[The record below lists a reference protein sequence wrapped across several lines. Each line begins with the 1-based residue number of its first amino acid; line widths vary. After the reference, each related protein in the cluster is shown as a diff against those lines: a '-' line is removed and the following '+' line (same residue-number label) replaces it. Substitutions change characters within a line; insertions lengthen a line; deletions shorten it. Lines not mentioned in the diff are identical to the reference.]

1 MTRKLFLLESQSVSV
16 QLAELFDFVW
26 PTVTALKYLRGRIS
40 ARIEAMPSIGE
51 FDLGAEFG
59 AVRGARLRHA
69 FHSTSADDHEQHL
82 ARFLLFSI
90 CALYEGWADGVA
102 DRLVPLAAAHQI
114 ALPKKIAD
122 NLGKNLQH
130 TDGDDRPPEGLRLLC
145 ATRSDVMAQCI
156 YPELASNKKYA
167 EAALVPLLK
176 CYRHFKNVRNCLIH
190 AGGIAD
196 SRVEQGFLCYEAIS
210 AAELG
215 VKEVPECAVMRVGDS
230 IRLSLRGVVGLGDIV
245 LRLVVAID
253 TELSRSA
260 LAETIVLDRLRTT
273 RGIRIAL
280 PSNPAKAHRRVASL
294 GRAAHLPAIH
304 APDVFLK
311 FLKSAGFAA

>member
-1 MTRKLFLLESQSVSV
+1 MLESQSVSA
-16 QLAELFDFVW
+16 QLAKLFDFVW
-26 PTVTALKYLRGRIS
+26 PTVTAINYLRGRIS
-40 ARIEAMPSIGE
+40 ARIAAMPLMSE
-51 FDLGAEFG
+51 FDLNAEFG

-69 FHSTSADDHEQHL
+69 FNSTSADDHEQHM

-102 DRLVPLAAAHQI
+102 GRLVPIAKAHQI
-114 ALPKKIAD
+114 VLPKKIAD
-122 NLGKNLQH
+122 DLGKNLQD
-130 TDGDDRPPEGLRLLC
+130 TDGDERPPKGLELLC
-145 ATRSDVMAQCI
+145 ATRSDVMAKCI
-156 YPELASNKKYA
+156 YPELVSNRKYA
-167 EAALVPLLK
+167 AAALVPLLK

-190 AGGIAD
+190 AGGIVD
-196 SRVEQGFLCYEAIS
+196 SWVERGSRRYEAIS

-230 IRLSLRGVVGLGDIV
+230 VGLSLRGVVGLGDIV

-253 TELSRSA
+253 TEFSRSA

-273 RGIRIAL
+273 HGSRIAL
-280 PSNPAKAHRRVASL
+280 PSNPAKARRRIASL

-304 APDVFLK
+304 APGVFLK
-311 FLKSAGFAA
+311 FLKGAGFAA